1 MHAPCAAA
9 QDRIPTLEPLIDT
22 CVLRVPDL
30 LWILAG
36 APLCEAAHSTPL
48 DDSTRE
54 SLIDTCQTMG
64 QFIRHTPREYILTC
78 VHILV
83 GNCLYHVEPS
93 WDFFPYS
100 ASDSSSK
107 ETFRSQVCV
116 VGLGITCVDI
126 FRNLD
131 VVRSFVSRFYYYPE
145 QKKLV
150 KLWQIR
156 QNKYWMPGNW
166 VKPA

>member
-22 CVLRVPDL
+22 CILRVPDL
-30 LWILAG
+30 LQLYESYEFWPARRCVNEG
-36 APLCEAAHSTPL
+36 RSGSF
-48 DDSTRE
+48 DSDSTRE

-64 QFIRHTPREYILTC
+64 RFIRHTPREFMLTC

-107 ETFRSQVCV
+107 DTFRGP
-116 VGLGITCVDI
+116 GLRCWLGHNLRGYFSKPGCSPE
-126 FRNLD
+126 FRIEILLL
-131 VVRSFVSRFYYYPE
+131 SRTE
-145 QKKLV
+145 KLF
-150 KLWQIR
+150 KFRQIW
-156 QNKYWMPGNW
+156 QNKY
-166 VKPA
+166 